1 MKKLLTSMIICLG
14 FIAGADAAVRS
25 QSATTVNRGAAATNT
40 STRATATARA
50 ATTARSA
57 TQPRATTARA
67 ATTGRTTV
75 SRTSAATSSTPTV
88 AARAATTQKVL
99 NAGTSVQAANE
110 NIVVSADC
118 RQKYYG
124 CMDSFCMLD
133 NDSGGRCICSDRNA
147 ELDAILDKIQQLDQ
161 QSYQM
166 ATYGVE
172 RIEMGADADA
182 AIANANAVAQSIID
196 SVPEEEPAKREF
208 KLDLSLWDT
217 SSLYSDNVFDETVMV
232 DPIEGKEGDALYQ
245 ASHAICAQQ
254 IPECAADMNM
264 LQLMYAQQIRSDCS
278 AYENSLKQQQNASA
292 QKLAAAE
299 QALRSAAL
307 EQYRSANKYDLGQC
321 TVEFKNCM
329 ITTGGCGDDFAG
341 CATVAAFDAT
351 NTRGRASD
359 AEKYSIKGAVTEIE
373 INASTYDILLSK
385 KPLCESVT
393 QQCVNVA
400 DQVWDT
406 FLRDIAPQVKS
417 AELIAEDNARQNC
430 IGNISSCFQQ
440 ACRDT
445 MDPND
450 PDGSYDMCLTRPE
463 TMLNLCTVPLNA
475 CGISTTSAA
484 EAEASQIWEFVV
496 ARLQSMRVN
505 SCTTQVKE
513 CLQSEDRCGSDYT
526 QCIGMDSYTIIR
538 MCPQE
543 LLIGCQGYDGG
554 TTRGVSSDSQ
564 DAFYSSLENMIQ
576 GIFLNIDN
584 NMLAECQ
591 NAANEAMIS
600 VCGDTENCDSLA
612 VDDSVGANTLEYK
625 ICQIKSG
632 SGTDID
638 YNNCV
643 TDLSQISDAALG
655 RGGGKAANYA
665 IVIDGE
671 IDWGEI
677 SFDDEGR
684 VVLGDVPDT
693 TTTSDTTATANANA
707 SVATVANEPLTA
719 ATTLQPVIAL
729 NRTPVVTTAAP
740 ELVASEQELNAELV
754 LLQNNI
760 NNAIN
765 TIESNAQV
773 NFCMTGREVQ
783 GIRNVVDR
791 TQEGG
796 RFPSL
801 TKQMRMLIASSAIK
815 AAMDNYY
822 ERYEELTQ
830 RKMQD
835 YVTMNERIAEI
846 NNQNTL
852 DARREAAR
860 IACVELAESD
870 GASGDD
876 TENSTQQSTTVASL
890 NGQPG
895 GPLAGARE
903 TANDWNYKET
913 ITSTFD
919 WETLACTRCTRKQNC
934 LDPKGG
940 RRFCKEWED
949 PVETCTTV
957 EF

>member
-445 MDPND
+445 
-450 PDGSYDMCLTRPE
+450 
-463 TMLNLCTVPLNA
+463 
-475 CGISTTSAA
+475 
-484 EAEASQIWEFVV
+484 
-496 ARLQSMRVN
+496 
-505 SCTTQVKE
+505 
-513 CLQSEDRCGSDYT
+513 
-526 QCIGMDSYTIIR
+526 
-538 MCPQE
+538 
-543 LLIGCQGYDGG
+543 
-554 TTRGVSSDSQ
+554 
-564 DAFYSSLENMIQ
+564 
-576 GIFLNIDN
+576 
-584 NMLAECQ
+584 
-591 NAANEAMIS
+591 
-600 VCGDTENCDSLA
+600 
-612 VDDSVGANTLEYK
+612 
-625 ICQIKSG
+625 
-632 SGTDID
+632 
-638 YNNCV
+638 
-643 TDLSQISDAALG
+643 
-655 RGGGKAANYA
+655 
-665 IVIDGE
+665 
-671 IDWGEI
+671 
-677 SFDDEGR
+677 
-684 VVLGDVPDT
+684 
-693 TTTSDTTATANANA
+693 
-707 SVATVANEPLTA
+707 
-719 ATTLQPVIAL
+719 
-729 NRTPVVTTAAP
+729 
-740 ELVASEQELNAELV
+740 
-754 LLQNNI
+754 
-760 NNAIN
+760 
-765 TIESNAQV
+765 
-773 NFCMTGREVQ
+773 
-783 GIRNVVDR
+783 
-791 TQEGG
+791 
-796 RFPSL
+796 
-801 TKQMRMLIASSAIK
+801 
-815 AAMDNYY
+815 
-822 ERYEELTQ
+822 
-830 RKMQD
+830 
-835 YVTMNERIAEI
+835 
-846 NNQNTL
+846 
-852 DARREAAR
+852 
-860 IACVELAESD
+860 
-870 GASGDD
+870 
-876 TENSTQQSTTVASL
+876 
-890 NGQPG
+890 
-895 GPLAGARE
+895 
-903 TANDWNYKET
+903 
-913 ITSTFD
+913 
-919 WETLACTRCTRKQNC
+919 
-934 LDPKGG
+934 
-940 RRFCKEWED
+940 
-949 PVETCTTV
+949 
-957 EF
+957 

>member
-1 MKKLLTSMIICLG
+1 MKRLVAILLMLLVIP
-14 FIAGADAAVRS
+14 GADAVTRG
-25 QSATTVNRGAAATNT
+25 QSATVSRGNGASSSTA
-40 STRATATARA
+40 TRATAARA

-57 TQPRATTARA
+57 AVPQTSARA
-67 ATTGRTTV
+67 ATSGRTTV

-110 NIVVSADC
+110 NTVIQNQC
-118 RQKYYG
+118 REKYYG

-133 NDSGGRCICSDRNA
+133 NENGGRCICSDKNA
-147 ELDAILDKIQQLDQ
+147 EYDQILADIERLDQ

-166 ATYGVE
+166 ATVGVE
-172 RIEMGADADA
+172 SIESGFDATA
-182 AIANANAVAQSIID
+182 AISSVVKDD
-196 SVPEEEPAKREF
+196 SGV
-208 KLDLSLWDT
+208 DLSLWDA
-217 SSLYSDNVFDETVMV
+217 YTVM
-232 DPIEGKEGDALYQ
+232 DDLDSGSANPLSGKEGDALFN
-245 ASHAICAQQ
+245 ASHQLCAQQ
-254 IPECAADMNM
+254 MPECNEQLSM
-264 LQLMYAQQIRSDCS
+264 LSLMYRQQIRSDS
-278 AYENSLKQQQNASA
+278 TAYENSLNQQKQASQ
-292 QKLAAAE
+292 QKLAAA
-299 QALRSAAL
+299 QTALRQASY
-307 EQYRSANKYDLGQC
+307 EQLQAANKYDLGQC

-341 CATVAAFDAT
+341 CATVAVFDAT
-351 NTRGRASD
+351 NTRGRGVGARP
-359 AEKYSIKGAVTEIE
+359 YVIKGDKTDIE
-373 INASTYDILLSK
+373 ISASTYDILYSK
-385 KPLCESVT
+385 KPLCDGIT
-393 QQCVNVA
+393 QQCVAVA

-406 FLRDIAPQVKS
+406 FLREAAPQIKN
-417 AELIAEDNARQNC
+417 AELIAEDNARQDC

-729 NRTPVVTTAAP
+729 NRTPVVTTTAP
-740 ELVASEQELNAELV
+740 ELAASEQELNAELV